1 MLLYKD
7 HAAELTEIFKYKY
20 YVQTTGPYYIYMI
33 IYMYKSGNNRL
44 FIICK

>member
-20 YVQTTGPYYIYMI
+20 YVQTTGPYYIY
-33 IYMYKSGNNRL
+33 IYDNIYV
-44 FIICK
+44 